1 MAPPVSTV
9 TPSIV
14 GREPAMRPEP
24 PYSAFTAAKQ
34 LYAEQYGDAIVSNTY
49 LKIAVAALT
58 ATLLLVSAG
67 LLYLNERTARAAL
80 AVKPLVY
87 RVDKIG
93 RIDVLRHDV
102 ASWRPAEAEIKY
114 ALAEFCRRYYARSP
128 FTIRA
133 DFAAAAAFLSEP
145 LSFRVKRA
153 WEEQKTIENYL
164 ASQPKTIDVVVG
176 AVAIDDLRQP
186 PYKAQ
191 VDFQQVYYADDR
203 SEKSRLAYVAHIAFG
218 LRDSIPPDLL
228 DTNPVGLEILDF
240 REDAVSAGD
249 QP

>member
-1 MAPPVSTV
+1 MTPPVT

-58 ATLLLVSAG
+58 LTLLLVSGG
-67 LLYLNERTARAAL
+67 LLYLNQRTTRAA
-80 AVKPLVY
+80 AEVKPLVY
-87 RVDKIG
+87 RVDKLG

-114 ALAEFCRRYYARSP
+114 ALSEFCRRYYARSP

-133 DFAAAAAFLSEP
+133 DFAQARTFLSEP
-145 LSFRVKRA
+145 LSFRVLRA
-153 WEEQKTIENYL
+153 WEEQKTIEKYL
-164 ASQPKTIDVVVG
+164 ANQPKTIDVVVG

-191 VDFQQVYYADDR
+191 IDFDQVYYADDR
-203 SEKSRLAYVAHIAFG
+203 SEKSRLFYVAHLAFR
-218 LRDSIPPDLL
+218 LRDSIPPDILGS
-228 DTNPVGLEILDF
+228 NPVGIEILDF
-240 REDAVSAGD
+240 REDAVHTEG

>member
-1 MAPPVSTV
+1 
-9 TPSIV
+9 
-14 GREPAMRPEP
+14 MRPEL

-49 LKIAVAALT
+49 LKIAVAALSG
-58 ATLLLVSAG
+58 TLLLVSGG
-67 LLYLNERTARAAL
+67 LLYLNERTARAAQ

-87 RVDKIG
+87 RVDKLG

-102 ASWRPAEAEIKY
+102 AAWRPHEAEIKY

-133 DFAAAAAFLSEP
+133 DFAWAGAFLSEP
-145 LSFRVKRA
+145 LGFRVKRA
-153 WEEQKTIENYL
+153 WEEQKTLESYL
-164 ASQPKTIDVVVG
+164 ANQPKTIDVVVG

-191 VDFQQVYYADDR
+191 IDFEQVYYDDDR
-203 SEKSRLAYVAHIAFG
+203 SEKSRLAYVAHIAFR
-218 LRDSIPPDLL
+218 LRDSIPPQLL

-240 REDAVSAGD
+240 REDAVRGEGL
-249 QP
+249 P